1 MTGAGQTQR
10 EVGRALTLIEL
21 LAVIVVASLVAGV
34 ATVGLAAS
42 GESARLHGAAAQ
54 WRDLDARAR
63 LLGRSLG
70 PVRIS
75 VDRGVVRLHVIETN
89 ELISSVALPGGI
101 SLDTSP
107 IEFDRLG
114 RSIDYRVDL
123 HGANR
128 AIRWRIC
135 GLTGYVIEAE
145 P

>member
-1 MTGAGQTQR
+1 MTGPVQTQR
-10 EVGRALTLIEL
+10 GVAFTLIEL

-34 ATVGLAAS
+34 ATVALAAS

-70 PVRIS
+70 PVMMS
-75 VDRGVVRLHVIETN
+75 VDRGVVRLHALATN

-101 SLDTSP
+101 ALDTSAAP

-123 HGANR
+123 HTANR

-135 GLTGYVIEAE
+135 GLTGYVTEAE